1 MTWAMHC
8 ADPACWIGGV
18 SDCISIPQ
26 AEPTTRAKTQGP
38 QTGRK
43 PKDYKMGENPRTT
56 QQGENPRTNDWY
68 VEFDPPG
75 ANCNLPRDVSRRIGM
90 WSSILHMLICD
101 DMR

>member
-68 VEFDPPG
+68 VEFDPPCV
-75 ANCNLPRDVSRRIGM
+75 NSNLPRDVSRMIGM
-90 WSSILHMLICD
+90 WSSILHVLICD
-101 DMR
+101 DMQ

>member
-8 ADPACWIGGV
+8 ADPACWKGGV

-26 AEPTTRAKTQGP
+26 AEPTTRAKTQGL

-68 VEFDPPG
+68 MEFDPPYANCSQSTTRRVTQDWCVEFDPPY
-75 ANCNLPRDVSRRIGM
+75 A
-90 WSSILHMLICD
+90 